1 MFSLFGIA
9 EKVGVSAW
17 FIQAVERGVN
27 FPSLPVLTKI
37 KVSLKCSWNLLF
49 EGIDDAK

>member
-1 MFSLFGIA
+1 M
-9 EKVGVSAW
+9 VGVSAW

-37 KVSLKCSWNLLF
+37 KAAVECSWNRLF
-49 EGIDDAK
+49 EGVEDAAETK